1 MRLMLASHPN
11 IDMACRTN
19 MWPRFY
25 NQYGDLS
32 HRMNFERCLDAM
44 LHYKHVAV
52 LKPELDRI
60 RREFWQGP
68 PTYARLFALVQQQ
81 HAEREGKSRWGD
93 QTEWIERYADPIF
106 AAYPDAK
113 MIHMIRDPRDRFEDS
128 MIARQHRT
136 SKAGWDI
143 ARWLYSTSLAKR
155 NQQRYP
161 DRYKIVRYET
171 FASRP
176 EETLREVCHFLN
188 EEFSPGLLTMENAI
202 RFGDNDGHGVAEL
215 PWKATSRIG
224 EDPAVM
230 SGREVAFMQTYAGRE
245 LMAWGYRLQ
254 PIQFSLADQVMFRL
268 IDWPANLAGILA
280 WRLWGVRQSARS

>member
-11 IDMACRTN
+11 IDMTCRTN

-113 MIHMIRDPRDRFEDS
+113 MIHMIRDPRDRYEAS
-128 MIARQHRT
+128 ASRWSRGKGKVGGAIA
-136 SKAGWDI
+136 K
-143 ARWLYSTSLAKR
+143 WLYSMDLAKR
-155 NQQRYP
+155 NQRRYP
-161 DRYKIVRYET
+161 DRYQIVRYEALVT
-171 FASRP
+171 HP
-176 EETLREVCHFLN
+176 EETLCDVCAFL
-188 EEFSPGLLTMENAI
+188 EEGCTPAMLMSKEHM
-202 RFGDNDGHGVAEL
+202 GHKGAL
-215 PWKATSRIG
+215 STAFIG
-224 EDPAVM
+224 RYRQAV
-230 SGREVAFMQTYAGRE
+230 SKYEIAFMQRYAGRDM
-245 LMAWGYRLQ
+245 LAYGYSLE
-254 PIQFSLADQVMFRL
+254 PIHFSLAERLHFAL
-268 IDWPANLAGILA
+268 IDWPINWLRMLS
-280 WRLWGVRQSARS
+280 WRSLEAIQRHFPAHLSRRPAS

>member
-1 MRLMLASHPN
+1 MDYGPIFIGGLDRSGKSFMRLMLASHPN

-52 LKPELDRI
+52 LKPDLDRI

-113 MIHMIRDPRDRFEDS
+113 MIHMIRDPRDRYEAS
-128 MIARQHRT
+128 ASRWSRGKGKVGGAIA
-136 SKAGWDI
+136 K
-143 ARWLYSTSLAKR
+143 WLYSMDLAKR
-155 NQQRYP
+155 NQRRYL
-161 DRYKIVRYET
+161 DRYQIVRYEALVT
-171 FASRP
+171 HP
-176 EETLREVCHFLN
+176 EETLDDVCVFLK
-188 EEFSPGLLTMENAI
+188 EGCAPAMLMSKEHMGHKGALSTAFIGRYRQAI
-202 RFGDNDGHGVAEL
+202 SKYD
-215 PWKATSRIG
+215 I
-224 EDPAVM
+224 
-230 SGREVAFMQTYAGRE
+230 AFMQRYAGRDM
-245 LMAWGYRLQ
+245 LAYGYSLEPIHFSFAERLH
-254 PIQFSLADQVMFRL
+254 FTL
-268 IDWPANLAGILA
+268 IDWPMNL
-280 WRLWGVRQSARS
+280 VR